1 MITREYILSRI
12 EEGLKANEQ
21 VNAMWLEG
29 SDGTNSMD
37 QYSDVDIVIDVE
49 NGFEKE
55 TFRLLENILTDI
67 GIMDL
72 SYEEPRNNPN
82 SRYKVYHL
90 QDSPDSLFLDV
101 TVQSSSDY
109 KFIIENDSEIPY
121 IIFDKK
127 GVVQYESLD
136 ADELNQRLI
145 SRLYHLENMINQKAR
160 AKKYVNRGKF
170 LEAMGYYHKFVVAP
184 LIELLRVKYKP
195 INHDYYIVSI
205 SKHLPLDVLGKLEE
219 LFKIHSIDDL
229 EIKLEQSH
237 IWFNELLKELREELE
252 KP

>member
-12 EEGLKANEQ
+12 EEGLKDTKQ
-21 VNAMWLEG
+21 INAIWLEG

-37 QYSDVDIVIDVE
+37 QYSDIDIVFDVE
-49 NGFEKE
+49 DGFGNEI
-55 TFRLLENILTDI
+55 FSLLENILTDI
-67 GIMDL
+67 GRIDL

-90 QDSPDSLFLDV
+90 QDTPDSLFLDI
-101 TVQSSSDY
+101 TVQISSEH
-109 KFIIENDSEIPY
+109 KFITENDSEIPY

-136 ADELNQRLI
+136 ADELNLRLI
-145 SRLYHLENMINQKAR
+145 NRLYHLENMMNQKAR
-160 AKKYVNRGKF
+160 AKKYVKRNKF
-170 LEAMGYYHKFVVAP
+170 LEAMGYYHKFVVTP
-184 LIELLRVKYKP
+184 LIELLRIKYKP

-205 SKHLPLDVLGKLEE
+205 SKHLPPDVLGKLEE
-219 LFKIHSIDDL
+219 LFKIGSVDDL
-229 EIKLEQSH
+229 EMKIEQSQL
-237 IWFNELLKELREELE
+237 WFSELLKELREELE